1 MTRTERSQGAT
12 PATVFTLSVAFAA
25 LGLVSCCILA
35 VSCRSG
41 ITRST
46 DDSDLRLRRV
56 RFCAY
61 NVRKLERHF
70 PVRSKGAIVRDELT
84 SISQQSAKPKG
95 RRARARTHSVELLCH
110 LCLRKALL
118 IVSNQCL
125 TVHHPS
131 GTLQVVHRFSLHP
144 RYKVLSSRLHGVPGT
159 RY

>member
-41 ITRST
+41 ITGST

-56 RFCAY
+56 RLFFI
-61 NVRKLERHF
+61 VLITLENW
-70 PVRSKGAIVRDELT
+70 KGTSRLRFAFGARGSNTFET
-84 SISQQSAKPKG
+84 SISQQSAKPTRAG
-95 RRARARTHSVELLCH
+95 ARAHSVELLCH

-131 GTLQVVHRFSLHP
+131 GTLQVVPRFSLHP
-144 RYKVLSSRLHGVPGT
+144 SRLHGE
-159 RY
+159 